1 MRRSIG
7 DMPSRRGEA
16 QRLLLAATL
25 LTCVLLFAASRQL
38 RAPAGDALRVA
49 SRAAHASHAQ
59 PHLTPAPLVAIADIH
74 GDLENALKSLQ
85 LRRAPCKL
93 QPALQGTVCTGSS
106 YAPRRPTRQRSGVAD
121 DKGAW
126 IGGTTNL
133 VQTGDLVDRGDSSV
147 AVLRLFWRLR
157 DEARAAGGNV
167 TLLLGNH
174 EIWAMSGQ
182 NEYVSEAELR
192 RLGQGQP
199 GGLRSAAAALS
210 AGRRAWDALFS
221 ATGDLG
227 RVLAATHEA
236 AAVVGEGACRTLF
249 VHAGLSPAFAKQ
261 SPVAPA
267 LTARLRAA
275 LAKAHGPRLAAS
287 DGPFFG
293 AAGPFWLRKLAL
305 GSEAAA
311 CADVAKVLRAAD
323 ATRMVVGHTVQP
335 QGARTRCGGAL
346 VLLDSGVS
354 RAYYGSP
361 AAWECREVGGAA
373 ALEEAGRRPLQTPQN
388 AE

>member
-1 MRRSIG
+1 MRRGVG
-7 DMPSRRGEA
+7 DAPSRRGEA

-38 RAPAGDALRVA
+38 RAPAGHTLGRV
-49 SRAAHASHAQ
+49 SRRAASASHTQ

-74 GDLENALKSLQ
+74 GDLENALLSLQ
-85 LRRAPCKL
+85 L
-93 QPALQGTVCTGSS
+93 
-106 YAPRRPTRQRSGVAD
+106 SGVAD
-121 DKGAW
+121 ATGAW
-126 IGGTTNL
+126 IGGTTHM
-133 VQTGDLVDRGDSSV
+133 VQTGDLADRGDDSV

-174 EIWAMSGQ
+174 EIWAMSGE
-182 NEYVSEAELR
+182 NEYASQAELR
-192 RLGQGQP
+192 RLGHAQP
-199 GGLRSAAAALS
+199 GGPRSAAATLS

-221 ATGDLG
+221 ATGELG

-249 VHAGLSPAFAKQ
+249 VHAGLSPAFAQ
-261 SPVAPA
+261 QMPVAAA

-293 AAGPFWLRKLAL
+293 ASGPFWLRKLAL

-335 QGARTRCGGAL
+335 RGARTRCGGAL
-346 VLLDSGVS
+346 VLLDTGIS
-354 RAYYGSP
+354 RAYDGHP
-361 AAWECREVGGAA
+361 AAWECREDEGAA
-373 ALEEAGRRPLQTPQN
+373 ALEEAGRRPLQTPQRLPVKP
-388 AE
+388 E